1 MLKVRMN
8 PLLMLAINFVIAIA
22 LFSFFK
28 AIGWFQVTDTMPLW
42 ATVAIV
48 GVINVVVSLVIG
60 LLLIVASP
68 LLVVIAACTLG
79 LGLIL
84 LGPAISYATLW
95 GTSQIT
101 GLFTMTTVWWQALVI
116 GLAFGW
122 LHLSA
127 PSESD

>member
-1 MLKVRMN
+1 
-8 PLLMLAINFVIAIA
+8 
-22 LFSFFK
+22 
-28 AIGWFQVTDTMPLW
+28 MPLW

-48 GVINVVVSLVIG
+48 GVINVVVGLVIG

-79 LGLIL
+79 IGLLL

-127 PSESD
+127 PSNSD

>member
-48 GVINVVVSLVIG
+48 GVINVFVGFVVGI
-60 LLLIVASP
+60 LLLLATPLVAIVAC
-68 LLVVIAACTLG
+68 LTLG
-79 LGLIL
+79 LGMLL
-84 LGPAISYATLW
+84 LGPAVSYATLW
-95 GTSQIT
+95 GTASIT
-101 GLFTMTTVWWQALVI
+101 GLFTMTTIWWQALVI

-122 LHLSA
+122 LKLA
-127 PSESD
+127 PPS